1 MSQPH
6 HLLLACFKVSA
17 PCSFHGQERKA
28 WRTLFEG
35 GTGTQAVLPTAPN
48 RAAGHGEEQAWEDTP
63 GATPEQQA
71 VQQRWRPEGQIPL
84 SGPSPSVPTA
94 EAAAAQDHSLEIK
107 YGKSCG
113 SRASV
118 LSYVVKFHQSS
129 FPLQCYLDLQCP
141 SEHSEC
147 RTAELLQEQEGRRS
161 RALHHLLLYHDD
173 GYCENWEAMQGFFCG
188 AIWKHLKTPLC
199 VLIAGLLYSSNAFK
213 HQHPATHG
221 DCVNIILSIVLSA
234 SF

>member
-1 MSQPH
+1 MDKKEKPEEPYLKEALEPKQSCLQPQTGQ
-6 HLLLACFKVSA
+6 LAT
-17 PCSFHGQERKA
+17 ERSRHEKTPQGLPPSNRLC
-28 WRTLFEG
+28 RTP
-35 GTGTQAVLPTAPN
+35 A
-48 RAAGHGEEQAWEDTP
+48 
-63 GATPEQQA
+63 A
-71 VQQRWRPEGQIPL
+71 VQCWGPGGQIPL

-94 EAAAAQDHSLEIK
+94 EAAAAQEHSLEIK

-161 RALHHLLLYHDD
+161 RALHQLLLYHDD
-173 GYCENWEAMQGFFCG
+173 GYCEN
-188 AIWKHLKTPLC
+188 
-199 VLIAGLLYSSNAFK
+199 
-213 HQHPATHG
+213 
-221 DCVNIILSIVLSA
+221 
-234 SF
+234 